1 MSKVDYSSKFDFSE
15 EEIIQRLAWASGMP
29 PDPEQLAAEQY
40 FERVKGPARPA
51 AVLIPFVCIHGEWHI
66 LFTRRT
72 DKLVEHSGQVA
83 FPGGRMDPQDPAL
96 EATALREAR
105 EEIGLPSERVRILGR
120 LARFVTNSNYAI
132 TPVVGAVDWPFEV
145 QLEAEEVSRVFTIPL
160 AWLADPA
167 NHEVRERILPPPL
180 SRTGP
185 VIYFNLYDGE
195 LLWGVSAQIMVNLL
209 KVLT

>member
-1 MSKVDYSSKFDFSE
+1 
-15 EEIIQRLAWASGMP
+15 
-29 PDPEQLAAEQY
+29 
-40 FERVKGPARPA
+40 
-51 AVLIPFVCIHGEWHI
+51 
-66 LFTRRT
+66 
-72 DKLVEHSGQVA
+72 
-83 FPGGRMDPQDPAL
+83 MDPQDPAL

-145 QLEAEEVSRVFTIPL
+145 HLEAEEVSRVFTIPL

-167 NHEVRERILPPPL
+167 NYEVRERILPPPL
-180 SRTGP
+180 SRTVP